1 LEMVRNIKFVKV
13 WYNGGNWVVFII
25 VWFIFSALM
34 YAAEHTKDNIEITE
48 DVIHQHDVTVVSDL
62 VNNQKKYLENQ
73 TELQSQMEKL
83 VNIMQDPQM
92 PNLFGKLNIEMA
104 IMQPEIMNVI
114 IKICKEEFVRI
125 KSELDDM
132 ETEEMELADELIE
145 YFSDN
150 LTVSAFS
157 MAGKAQM
164 TEYLGNFS
172 IPESHLSTDG
182 LQSDEYPFEYEE
194 AEGMEGYGEALHLTS
209 TIFMNTGFGWKTPM
223 TAGGKIL
230 TVLIIVIQLPFY
242 VHCLATLA
250 GKINR
255 RLDRFFSYSEFLD
268 DDEEG
273 MSVDT
278 KHLSKAKNII
288 VLKGC
293 AILGVIL
300 FVQTAISTI
309 YHYATIIDDL
319 TFGDILYFEFVRL
332 SAVAFG
338 DILPEEELTL
348 AGAILKNILLN
359 IPSQITVFTI
369 FIRILPLL
377 S

>member
-1 LEMVRNIKFVKV
+1 
-13 WYNGGNWVVFII
+13 VFII
-25 VWFIFSALM
+25 VWFVFSALM
-34 YAAEHTKDNIEITE
+34 YAAEHTEQNIEITE
-48 DVIHQHDVTVVSDL
+48 DVVHQHDVTVVADL
-62 VNNQKKYLENQ
+62 VDNQKKYLENQ
-73 TELQSQMEKL
+73 TELQSQLEKL
-83 VNIMQDPQM
+83 VQIMQDPQM

-104 IMQPEIMNVI
+104 IMQPEIMDVI
-114 IKICKEEFVRI
+114 IRICKEEFERI
-125 KSELDDM
+125 KSELD
-132 ETEEMELADELIE
+132 EEQIEELKLADKLIE

-150 LTVSAFS
+150 LTVTAFS
-157 MAGKAQM
+157 KAGKAQM

-172 IPESHLSTDG
+172 IPESHLLGDG
-182 LQSDEYPFEYEE
+182 LQSDEYSFDYDE
-194 AEGMEGYGEALHLTS
+194 AEGMVGYGEALHLTS

-230 TVLIIVIQLPFY
+230 TILIIVIQLPFY

-255 RLDRFFSYSEFLD
+255 RLDRFFSYAEFLD
-268 DDEEG
+268 DDEEE

-300 FVQTAISTI
+300 FLQTAISTI